1 MKMPILRNKTMVV
14 NMKETGSRF
23 EQKIFNFFFS
33 FYKIIVKIFP
43 MFNQN
48 LIVNRRAKIK
58 IQSAQFSVMESFI
71 NILIA
76 KEKIPGFFFNN

>member
-1 MKMPILRNKTMVV
+1 MVV

-23 EQKIFNFFFS
+23 EQKIFKFYFFFS

-43 MFNQN
+43 MFYQN

-58 IQSAQFSVMESFI
+58 IQSAQSFI

-76 KEKIPGFFFNN
+76 KEKIPGFFLN

>member
-1 MKMPILRNKTMVV
+1 
-14 NMKETGSRF
+14 
-23 EQKIFNFFFS
+23 
-33 FYKIIVKIFP
+33 

-76 KEKIPGFFFNN
+76 KEKIRGFFLIIECDKH

>member
-1 MKMPILRNKTMVV
+1 MVV

-23 EQKIFNFFFS
+23 EQKIFKFYFFFS

-43 MFNQN
+43 MFYQN

-76 KEKIPGFFFNN
+76 KEKIPGFFLKLIKCDKH

>member
-1 MKMPILRNKTMVV
+1 MVV

-23 EQKIFNFFFS
+23 EQKIFKFFFFFS

-43 MFNQN
+43 MFYQN

-58 IQSAQFSVMESFI
+58 IQSAQSFI

-76 KEKIPGFFFNN
+76 KEKIPGFFLN